1 MLVFFGSLLHNKSVF
16 GVGVGRNPFLEVGII
31 INPFLEVGVCRNPFL
46 DVGLMINPSLE
57 IGVSR
62 RPPLEVGCIINLF
75 LEVCVNENALLA
87 VGLMI
92 NPFWEVGV
100 GRFLLLEVGVII
112 NKKNGGRCS
121 YKLLIWKKHSLT
133 FDSFGEDRIFLVANE
148 QVLVSLD
155 KIIDGFV
162 ILPRT
167 RGHRSSIN
175 FPSGRRLTHL

>member
-1 MLVFFGSLLHNKSVF
+1 VLVFFGSLLHNKSVF

-62 RPPLEVGCIINLF
+62 RPPLEVGCMINPF
-75 LEVCVNENALLA
+75 LEVCVDENALLA

-100 GRFLLLEVGVII
+100 GRRHYKQ
-112 NKKNGGRCS
+112 KKRRS
-121 YKLLIWKKHSLT
+121 VFVEIMIWKKHSLT